1 MTDLAALSRSLKD
14 NEAFQAAL
22 DSVRGRAIE
31 ALCAVDADDKN
42 SLLKAQATVAVVDD
56 IRADLEAFIR
66 QGQPKPLRAIP

>member
-1 MTDLAALSRSLKD
+1 MADLPSLALSLKD

-22 DSVRGRAIE
+22 DNVRAKAID

-42 SLLKAQATVAVVDD
+42 MLLKAQATVAVVDD

>member
-1 MTDLAALSRSLKD
+1 MTDYAQLAHYLAD

-22 DSVRGRAIE
+22 DSVRAKAIDV
-31 ALCAVDADDKN
+31 LCTVDADDNN